1 MVVAAVAAVA
11 AAQVV
16 RVEGQLASEGV
27 RTGLVAVESLGLG
40 EDTILAVHKACLGSQ
55 DQGQVH
61 QGIREGHQEDHGT
74 AAHRGY
80 SSWDMEVAGDSQE
93 AVVAVEGVAVE
104 LGLADHGLP
113 EQEPGQLLAPGPD
126 VEEQ

>member
-1 MVVAAVAAVA
+1 MVVAVGAAVA
-11 AAQVV
+11 AAQVA

-40 EDTILAVHKACLGSQ
+40 EDTILVVHKACLES
-55 DQGQVH
+55 QGQGLVH

-74 AAHRGY
+74 AVHTDY
-80 SSWDMEVAGDSQE
+80 SNWDMEAAGDSRE
-93 AVVAVEGVAVE
+93 AVVAVGGVAVE
-104 LGLADHGLP
+104 LGLADHGQP
-113 EQEPGQLLAPGPD
+113 EQELERLLAPEPD